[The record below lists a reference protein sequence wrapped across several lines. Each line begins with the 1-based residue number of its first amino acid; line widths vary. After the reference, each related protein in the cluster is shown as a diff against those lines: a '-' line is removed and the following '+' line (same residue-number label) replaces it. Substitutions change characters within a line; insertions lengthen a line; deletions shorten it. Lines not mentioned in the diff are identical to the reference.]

1 MNTPML
7 SPEQFAV
14 FPWGWQPPHGWTP
27 PDPAV
32 LADVRA
38 CGFNL
43 AGFISPDDLDVVSA
57 AGMQGI
63 VLDHATHVG
72 NAEAQLDEAEITRR
86 VTELTKRVGNHPA
99 VFGYH
104 LRDEPGADIFP
115 GLGRWAAAY
124 QQASPQHLP
133 YINLFPNYAT
143 PDQLKSANYEEHLEA
158 FVTTVHPRFI
168 SYDHYALLDDGS
180 VRKSYFPNLEIV
192 RATARRHNLPFWNIV
207 LSNAHFN
214 YAEPTPAGLR
224 FQLYTTLAY
233 GARGISYFTYF
244 TPHTG
249 NYRLGPI
256 DQFGHKTPTW
266 AMLRDVNW
274 QLHRLGPTY
283 VTLTN
288 LNVIHH
294 PNVPAG
300 CAGLSTSRWL
310 SELTGGDLL
319 VGEFADAQG
328 QPFVLVVNKSLQ
340 RSTWFGLKFKQPG
353 KICMINAYTGASE
366 SWQGEH
372 NWLAPGQ
379 GQLLYLKN

>member
-1 MNTPML
+1 MIPML
-7 SPEQFAV
+7 TPEQFVV
-14 FPWGWQPPHGWTP
+14 FPWGWQPPQGWTP

-32 LADVRA
+32 LRDVRA

-43 AGFISPDDLDVVSA
+43 AGFISPDDLAAVSA
-57 AGMQGI
+57 AGLQGI
-63 VLDHATHVG
+63 VLDHATVVG
-72 NAEAQLDEAEITRR
+72 NAEAQLAAGEIAQR
-86 VTELTKRVGNHPA
+86 VAALTKRIGQHPA
-99 VFGYH
+99 VFGIY
-104 LRDEPGADIFP
+104 LRDEPGADSYP
-115 GLGRWAAAY
+115 GLGKWVAAY

-133 YINLFPNYAT
+133 YINLFPNYT
-143 PDQLKSANYEEHLEA
+143 TLDQLKSASYADYLEA
-158 FVTTVHPRFI
+158 FVTTVRPRFI
-168 SYDHYALLDDGS
+168 SYDHYALFDDGS
-180 VRKSYFPNLEIV
+180 LRDSYFSNLEAV
-192 RATARRHNLPFWNIV
+192 RATALRHSLPFWNIV

-214 YAEPTPAGLR
+214 YAEPSPAGLR

-244 TPHTG
+244 TPTTG

-283 VTLTN
+283 VTLTS

-294 PNVPAG
+294 PHVPTG
-300 CAGLSTSRWL
+300 CAGLTTSRWL

-319 VGEFADAQG
+319 AGEFVDPAG
-328 QPFVLVVNKSLQ
+328 RPFVLVVNKNLQ
-340 RSTWFGLKFKQPG
+340 RATAFGLKFKQPG
-353 KICMINAYTGASE
+353 KIYMINAYTGTRE
-366 SWQGEH
+366 LWQAEH

-379 GQLLYLKN
+379 GQLLYLEN